1 MVQRERV
8 KKINF
13 WKKEDNLQLFESD
26 VNEMTRFLIDNYG
39 ESKVLTEPVRPAESL
54 LRDFEYCKEVG
65 DYQTIKNRITNGLHW
80 GWIKELK

>member
-1 MVQRERV
+1 MLGYLKNNSYIVVTFKFKGKEYQIVPEESEVQ
-8 KKINF
+8 
-13 WKKEDNLQLFESD
+13 
-26 VNEMTRFLIDNYG
+26 
-39 ESKVLTEPVRPAESL
+39 TEPVRPAESL